1 MDLEGDET
9 SLGIC
14 WAAAASFLE
23 WAGCGGGGGGVG
35 DQSLRQG
42 GELSPPLVGTKM
54 KKDLSGEGPKPEAKL
69 LTLWDIEKTVPV
81 EPKPS
86 GPVWC

>member
-23 WAGCGGGGGGVG
+23 WAGRGGGGVG
-35 DQSLRQG
+35 VGTEFLRG
-42 GELSPPLVGTKM
+42 GELSPPRG
-54 KKDLSGEGPKPEAKL
+54 KDQTEIGLLWGRLEAR
-69 LTLWDIEKTVPV
+69 
-81 EPKPS
+81 
-86 GPVWC
+86 G

>member
-23 WAGCGGGGGGVG
+23 WAGHGGGGAGVETK
-35 DQSLRQG
+35 SLRHG
-42 GELSPPLVGTKM
+42 WGAVSFPGRDRIENGPLWGR
-54 KKDLSGEGPKPEAKL
+54 PEA
-69 LTLWDIEKTVPV
+69 
-81 EPKPS
+81 S
-86 GPVWC
+86 G

>member
-23 WAGCGGGGGGVG
+23 WEGHRGGRGWVG
-35 DQSLRQG
+35 PKSLRWG
-42 GELSPPLVGTKM
+42 WGAVSFPVGTELKIDSFG
-54 KKDLSGEGPKPEAKL
+54 KAGS
-69 LTLWDIEKTVPV
+69 
-81 EPKPS
+81 
-86 GPVWC
+86 

>member
-23 WAGCGGGGGGVG
+23 WVGRGGGGVG
-35 DQSLRQG
+35 
-42 GELSPPLVGTKM
+42 VGRAVALKIVRTTM
-54 KKDLSGEGPKPEAKL
+54 N
-69 LTLWDIEKTVPV
+69 
-81 EPKPS
+81 
-86 GPVWC
+86 

>member
-23 WAGCGGGGGGVG
+23 WAGRGGGGFGVG
-35 DQSLRQG
+35 TESLRG
-42 GELSPPLVGTKM
+42 GELSPPRVGTKL
-54 KKDLSGEGPKPEAKL
+54 KKDCFGG
-69 LTLWDIEKTVPV
+69 
-81 EPKPS
+81 
-86 GPVWC
+86 G